1 MSNVDLQGTQ
11 PPALADDPIADQQ
24 SSSVSDDDESSSDDS
39 VDSWDSQP
47 RKTKKFR
54 IGERQSRRV
63 KLLDKSKQ
71 VGKAR
76 AGSRRLAVKA
86 GSCSSLDASETS
98 DSDDGSGSESK
109 DETPP
114 TRPITEA
121 EAQSDTQAIMNMEE
135 MACIMEFLWVFRR
148 LLGVEL
154 GFSLHSLVDALVRS
168 PGPGLLA
175 RLHTQLL
182 QGLVS
187 SKALSQENWPH
198 YLALRCK
205 LWARTLSKPQG
216 QQPFQAA
223 KGQEAAAYAALPA
236 SDRVRA
242 LKLLCDLRLEREDL
256 SSAVEAALV
265 EGAARAK
272 AGKPPPPKPAL
283 PAVAVR
289 RTRGSTA
296 PPAAPSAGSSSA
308 PAKGG
313 RQGGMEQQ
321 EGSQLELEVL
331 RRQPLGQWG
340 EDGSGRSYWWLDWC
354 EAGGLEGGWQCGS
367 MLARQAAPQPA
378 TKSSAEEEVGVQT
391 PARPPAPGLS
401 AAVAPQAAGV
411 TSQAAGVTSQAAGVT
426 SQAAGVTSQ
435 AAGVTSQAA
444 GVTSQA
450 AGVTSQAAGVTSQAA
465 GVTSQAAGVTSQAA
479 GVTSQAAGVTSQAV
493 ALGSHPSTAHQTA
506 APVLAAPEP
515 IAAAAAAVSSIDS
528 TALQAEPQQEQQQQP
543 GVKRQ
548 RGSDP
553 GSKPPSQQQL
563 PGQQQQDQ
571 HPETAAELAV
581 IQANGNGRGPDSLA
595 ATSDAVMQIAA
606 AMTAASHRT
615 KRACA
620 TKPSPGAAAA
630 GRQGGLAPSAGGG
643 SAKQPKPGGM
653 AGGGAGVGS
662 AAAGRAQGK
671 EASKV
676 ESGQGRSGKH
686 EKLRG
691 SKVAGSKGK
700 AGQAAVRP
708 HQAYRLPPQ
717 VLGGRW
723 EVVATSQAELEAAA
737 ADLALSDH
745 PADKQLAEQI
755 SGVLVAELQAR
766 VDAAERWRKAQERA
780 AKALGVQLGGII
792 YDRGRTR
799 KPVNYSQSQVGS
811 QQPAAA
817 LKLDQGGYDKV
828 MREALRDARLDP
840 PDGQAG
846 RDKRTRAARGPS
858 AARPESHS
866 SSKEETRNK
875 HGNSRRSSKGEE
887 ARQEQEAEEPPGP
900 DEAQAAEPAMTT
912 LATAEGEKGR
922 EAMAQRRTAEAEAK
936 ALALAAE
943 AEAQALADA
952 GAYEAQLHRLQADL
966 QQREQQL
973 ADNQRLLQPQQQVL
987 DLQRDELQ
995 RKEQQ
1000 VAQQLTALLHRE
1012 QQLTEQQQQLQ
1023 ADLHLREQQ
1032 VAEQQHQLLQQHADM
1047 HLREKQVAEQQHQ
1060 LQQQQADLQ
1069 LREQQV
1075 AQQKHQVQQQQ
1086 ADLQLREQQVA
1097 QQKHQV
1103 QQQLNRLQQQ
1113 LEAQSGAEL
1122 QRQVQQQLAALQH
1135 QQADQQAVSTNHPLP
1150 DHPTCSPL
1158 IPKSLRSPLLTTPGH
1173 NTHAH
1178 AFSASKVR
1186 MPSQAPTHHTSHKP

>member
-1 MSNVDLQGTQ
+1 MSNVDLQATQ

-24 SSSVSDDDESSSDDS
+24 PSSVSDDDESSSDDS

-86 GSCSSLDASETS
+86 GPCSSLDASETS

-187 SKALSQENWPH
+187 SKALSQESWPH

-205 LWARTLSKPQG
+205 LWARNLSKPQV

-283 PAVAVR
+283 PAVALR

-296 PPAAPSAGSSSA
+296 PPVGPSASSSSA

-313 RQGGMEQQ
+313 RQGGTEQQ
-321 EGSQLELEVL
+321 EGSQLDLEVL

-340 EDGSGRSYWWLDWC
+340 VGPTGWVLLLALTQPLLLEVLGVTVRRGEDGSGSSYWWLDWS

-367 MLARQAAPQPA
+367 MLARQVAPQPA
-378 TKSSAEEEVGVQT
+378 SKSSAEEEVGVQT

-401 AAVAPQAAGV
+401 AAVV
-411 TSQAAGVTSQAAGVT
+411 SQAAGVTSQAAGVT
-426 SQAAGVTSQ
+426 SQAIVI
-435 AAGVTSQAA
+435 
-444 GVTSQA
+444 
-450 AGVTSQAAGVTSQAA
+450 
-465 GVTSQAAGVTSQAA
+465 
-479 GVTSQAAGVTSQAV
+479 
-493 ALGSHPSTAHQTA
+493 GSHPSTAHQTET
-506 APVLAAPEP
+506 PDLAAPEP
-515 IAAAAAAVSSIDS
+515 TAAAAAAAAAGTAAAAVSSIDS

-553 GSKPPSQQQL
+553 GPQPPSQQQL

-571 HPETAAELAV
+571 YPETAAESAV

-595 ATSDAVMQIAA
+595 TTSDAVMLIAA

-630 GRQGGLAPSAGGG
+630 AGRQGGQAPSAGGG
-643 SAKQPKPGGM
+643 PAKQPKPGGL
-653 AGGGAGVGS
+653 AGGEAGGAS
-662 AAAGRAQGK
+662 AAAGMAQGK

-676 ESGQGRSGKH
+676 ESGQGKSGKQ

-691 SKVAGSKGK
+691 GKAAGSKGK

-717 VLGGRW
+717 VVGGRW
-723 EVVATSQAELEAAA
+723 EVVATSQAELQAAA
-737 ADLALSDH
+737 ANLALSNH
-745 PADKQLAEQI
+745 PADKQLADQI

-792 YDRGRTR
+792 YD
-799 KPVNYSQSQVGS
+799 SHA
-811 QQPAAA
+811 PALACGA
-817 LKLDQGGYDKV
+817 CWLQYDKV

-840 PDGQAG
+840 PDGQPG

-875 HGNSRRSSKGEE
+875 HGSSRRSSKGEE
-887 ARQEQEAEEPPGP
+887 ARQEEEAEERPGP
-900 DEAQAAEPAMTT
+900 GEAQAVEPAMTT
-912 LATAEGEKGR
+912 LATAEGEVP
-922 EAMAQRRTAEAEAK
+922 
-936 ALALAAE
+936 
-943 AEAQALADA
+943 ADA
-952 GAYEAQLHRLQADL
+952 
-966 QQREQQL
+966 
-973 ADNQRLLQPQQQVL
+973 L
-987 DLQRDELQ
+987 D
-995 RKEQQ
+995 
-1000 VAQQLTALLHRE
+1000 
-1012 QQLTEQQQQLQ
+1012 
-1023 ADLHLREQQ
+1023 
-1032 VAEQQHQLLQQHADM
+1032 
-1047 HLREKQVAEQQHQ
+1047 
-1060 LQQQQADLQ
+1060 
-1069 LREQQV
+1069 
-1075 AQQKHQVQQQQ
+1075 
-1086 ADLQLREQQVA
+1086 
-1097 QQKHQV
+1097 
-1103 QQQLNRLQQQ
+1103 
-1113 LEAQSGAEL
+1113 
-1122 QRQVQQQLAALQH
+1122 AAS
-1135 QQADQQAVSTNHPLP
+1135 AAVST
-1150 DHPTCSPL
+1150 
-1158 IPKSLRSPLLTTPGH
+1158 IQ
-1173 NTHAH
+1173 HAVT
-1178 AFSASKVR
+1178 AVATATAATRVEG
-1186 MPSQAPTHHTSHKP
+1186 

>member
-187 SKALSQENWPH
+187 SKALSQESWPH

-296 PPAAPSAGSSSA
+296 PPAGPSAGSSSA

-331 RRQPLGQWG
+331 RRQPLG

-354 EAGGLEGGWQCGS
+354 EASGLEGGWQCGS

-401 AAVAPQAAGV
+401 AAVV
-411 TSQAAGVTSQAAGVT
+411 
-426 SQAAGVTSQ
+426 
-435 AAGVTSQAA
+435 
-444 GVTSQA
+444 
-450 AGVTSQAAGVTSQAA
+450 
-465 GVTSQAAGVTSQAA
+465 SQAAGVTSQAA

-515 IAAAAAAVSSIDS
+515 TAAAAAAAAAAVSSIDS

-553 GSKPPSQQQL
+553 GAKPPSQQQL

-581 IQANGNGRGPDSLA
+581 IQANGNGRGQDTLA

-630 GRQGGLAPSAGGG
+630 GRQGGQAPSAGGG
-643 SAKQPKPGGM
+643 SAKQPKPGGL

-662 AAAGRAQGK
+662 PAAGRAQGK

-676 ESGQGRSGKH
+676 ESGQGKSGKQ

-691 SKVAGSKGK
+691 GKAAGSKGK

-737 ADLALSDH
+737 ANLALSDH

-799 KPVNYSQSQVGS
+799 KPVNYSQSQ
-811 QQPAAA
+811 
-817 LKLDQGGYDKV
+817 YDKA

-866 SSKEETRNK
+866 SSSSDLLELDMSRPAARPAPCLAGSKEETRNK
-875 HGNSRRSSKGEE
+875 HVSSRRSSKGEE
-887 ARQEQEAEEPPGP
+887 ARQEEEAEEPLGP
-900 DEAQAAEPAMTT
+900 DEAQAAEPAMTM
-912 LATAEGEKGR
+912 LATAEGEVP
-922 EAMAQRRTAEAEAK
+922 
-936 ALALAAE
+936 
-943 AEAQALADA
+943 ADA
-952 GAYEAQLHRLQADL
+952 
-966 QQREQQL
+966 
-973 ADNQRLLQPQQQVL
+973 L
-987 DLQRDELQ
+987 D
-995 RKEQQ
+995 
-1000 VAQQLTALLHRE
+1000 
-1012 QQLTEQQQQLQ
+1012 
-1023 ADLHLREQQ
+1023 
-1032 VAEQQHQLLQQHADM
+1032 
-1047 HLREKQVAEQQHQ
+1047 
-1060 LQQQQADLQ
+1060 
-1069 LREQQV
+1069 
-1075 AQQKHQVQQQQ
+1075 
-1086 ADLQLREQQVA
+1086 
-1097 QQKHQV
+1097 
-1103 QQQLNRLQQQ
+1103 
-1113 LEAQSGAEL
+1113 
-1122 QRQVQQQLAALQH
+1122 AASV
-1135 QQADQQAVSTNHPLP
+1135 AVSTVL
-1150 DHPTCSPL
+1150 
-1158 IPKSLRSPLLTTPGH
+1158 
-1173 NTHAH
+1173 HAVT
-1178 AFSASKVR
+1178 AVATATAATRVEG
-1186 MPSQAPTHHTSHKP
+1186 